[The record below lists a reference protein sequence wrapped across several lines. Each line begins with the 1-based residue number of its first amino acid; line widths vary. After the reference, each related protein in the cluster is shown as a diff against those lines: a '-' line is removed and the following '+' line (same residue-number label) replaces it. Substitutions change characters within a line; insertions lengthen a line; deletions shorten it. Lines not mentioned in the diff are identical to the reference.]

1 MPVYQS
7 KIFIPVLSLLLVL
20 GFSACKSK
28 KTETT
33 TTTGRGQA
41 GGRPNNLRA
50 EVYVVK
56 AEVFQNDYKASGT
69 LLPNEEIEIHPEISG
84 RVTSISF
91 KEGARVRKGQT
102 LVQLY
107 DADIRAQIQKLRAQR
122 QLQVKLLERQQEL
135 LSIGGISRQEYET
148 TQTQIRSIDADIAFA
163 QAQLRTT
170 KIVAPFDGTV
180 GLRNISVGAVVTPTT
195 VIATLQQTNPLKMD
209 FSIPDKYRNLLYT
222 GKGVF
227 FSVNNIQSGNLSG
240 KISAVEPG
248 ADVTTRTV
256 KVRAIVP
263 NSSNKLVPGS
273 FAEVVIPFESN
284 YSAILVPSN
293 AVIPTTRD
301 KKVAVVENGRAQLL
315 TVELGERTSD
325 KVEVVKGL
333 EAGDTIIV
341 TGIMQ
346 VKAGME
352 VKVTKVR
359 N

>member
-7 KIFIPVLSLLLVL
+7 KIFIPVLSLLLVS
-20 GFSACKSK
+20 GVTACKSK

-33 TTTGRGQA
+33 TTTARGQA
-41 GGRPNNLRA
+41 GRPNNLRA

-91 KEGARVRKGQT
+91 KEGAHVRKGQT

-107 DADIRAQIQKLRAQR
+107 DADTRAQIQKLRAQR

-163 QAQLRTT
+163 EAQLRTT
-170 KIVAPFDGTV
+170 RIVAPFNGTI
-180 GLRNISVGAVVTPTT
+180 GLRNISVGAVITPTT

-209 FSIPDKYRNLLYT
+209 FAVPDKYRGLLFT

-227 FSVNNIQSGNLSG
+227 FSVNNNQLGNLSG
-240 KISAVEPG
+240 KISAIEPG

-256 KVRAIVP
+256 KVRALVP
-263 NSSNKLVPGS
+263 NSSGKLVPGS

-284 YSAILVPSN
+284 YSAILIPSN

-301 KKVAVVENGRAQLL
+301 KKVAVVEQGRAQLL

-325 KVEVVKGL
+325 KVEVTKGL
-333 EAGDTIIV
+333 EAGDTVIV
-341 TGIMQ
+341 TGLMQ